1 MISINRARNTVL
13 FLLDKNNRGFISPE
27 KFDTFCYLAQMDL
40 FENLFFQYNK
50 WKLNENKRMSV
61 TEFGDIPKNIQEQID
76 AFSAYSTPSNFI
88 YNSTDDIWSFTGSD
102 LYRSEGLSLV
112 YPNGIKKDVELVLK
126 GAELNNLINSKLNAP
141 TTTYPIYTKIGHGFR
156 VFPKV
161 PSTPVGYGL
170 ELFYIRTPKTPKWTY
185 TNVSG
190 NPMYNAGASDKQDIE
205 LDESLFSEFI
215 IKVLSYC
222 GLSIKEQD
230 VVAVAANT
238 EVITDQKQS

>member
-50 WKLNENKRMSV
+50 WKLNENKHLST
-61 TEFGDIPKNIQEQID
+61 TEFGDIPKNIEEQID
-76 AFSAYSTPSNFI
+76 TFSEYSTTDNFT
-88 YNSTDDIWSFTGSD
+88 YDATKDIWSFLGTD

-112 YPNGIKKDVELVLK
+112 YPNGKKIDVELVSK
-126 GAELNNLINSKLNAP
+126 GTELNNLINSKLNAP
-141 TTTYPIYTKIGHGFR
+141 TITYPIGTKIGLGFR
-156 VFPKV
+156 IFPKV
-161 PSTPVGYGL
+161 PTSPTGYEL

-185 TNVSG
+185 TNVGG

-205 LDESLFSEFI
+205 LDESLYSAFI
-215 IKVLSYC
+215 TKVLSYC
-222 GLSIKEQD
+222 GVSIKEQD
-230 VVAVAANT
+230 VVAIAANT
-238 EVITDQKQS
+238 EVVTDQKQS

>member
-1 MISINRARNTVL
+1 
-13 FLLDKNNRGFISPE
+13 
-27 KFDTFCYLAQMDL
+27 
-40 FENLFFQYNK
+40 
-50 WKLNENKRMSV
+50 MSV

>member
-13 FLLDKNNRGFISPE
+13 FLLDKNNRGFIGPE
-27 KFDTFCYLAQMDL
+27 KFDTFCYLAQMDI

-50 WKLNENKRMSV
+50 WKLNENKKLST
-61 TEFGDIPKNIQEQID
+61 TEYGDIPKNIQEQID
-76 AFSAYSTPSNFI
+76 TFSEYSTPENFT
-88 YNSTDDIWSFTGSD
+88 YDDTADVWSFIGTD

-112 YPNGIKKDVELVLK
+112 YPNTKKIDVEEVSK
-126 GAELNNLINSKLNAP
+126 GTELNNLINSKINMP
-141 TTTYPIYTKIGHGFR
+141 TTTYPIYTKIGSGFR

-161 PSTPVGYGL
+161 PTTPTGYSL
-170 ELFYIRTPKTPKWTY
+170 ELFYIRTPKSPKWSY
-185 TNVSG
+185 INVDG

-205 LDESLFSEFI
+205 LSETLFSEFI

-230 VVAVAANT
+230 VVAVATNA
-238 EVITDQKQS
+238 EVVTDQNKS